1 MKTIKN
7 DTPVYS
13 IGKTAKMLNVS
24 VQTLRLY
31 EREGLIIPFK
41 SPGNQRIYSI
51 EDVERLRCIRRSIN
65 EEKVSIGGMK
75 RIYGLIPCYDIVK
88 CSQEERAN
96 CPVFKSHSGGCWT
109 FEHTHSVCAT
119 KDCRTCDVYKLS
131 SDCGQI
137 KELIF
142 RSSAT
147 PQPVI
152 EQRPL

>member
-1 MKTIKN
+1 MTTLKN

-13 IGKTAKMLNVS
+13 IGKTAKILNVS
-24 VQTLRLY
+24 VQTLRMY

-41 SPGNQRIYSI
+41 TPGNQRKYSI
-51 EDVERLRCIRRSIN
+51 GDVERLRCIRRSIN

-88 CSQEERAN
+88 CSQEERLN
-96 CPVFKSHSGGCWT
+96 CPVFNGHSGGCWT
-109 FEHTHSVCAT
+109 FEHTHSVCAV

-142 RSSAT
+142 RSSAA
-147 PQPVI
+147 QQSEH
-152 EQRPL
+152 EQLPL

>member
-1 MKTIKN
+1 MTTIKN

-41 SPGNQRIYSI
+41 TPGRQRMYSI
-51 EDVERLRCIRRSIN
+51 EDVDRLRCIRKAIN
-65 EEKVSIGGMK
+65 EDKVSIGGLK
-75 RIYGLIPCYDIVK
+75 RIFGMIPCYDIVK
-88 CSQEERAN
+88 CSQEERN
-96 CPVFKSHSGGCWT
+96 TCPVFKSHLGGCWT
-109 FEHTHSVCAT
+109 YDHTHSVCAT

-142 RSSAT
+142 RSSLAT
-147 PQPVI
+147 QT
-152 EQRPL
+152 EQQII